1 MSDDTKPIAQATG
14 TTNTTPQSVVT
25 VKAKPLVQVTYR
37 LFAANATA
45 ELSGQHKQ
53 SARTLHRFPHVLGLV
68 AGGKIQAFDPRIGG
82 LPAPTALEGSLQ
94 NGSFQEITAAERT
107 QRSAL
112 TAQAKDKTLSATERD
127 KAKAQLAAQFG
138 HVCKTLAHVVTVP
151 KRIEPGT
158 TVGICF
164 GVDVKSKFRQYPLWQ
179 VTAADHD
186 IVVDVFE
193 TFGKHALDD
202 SATQVT
208 TLDLGTKEAP
218 KPTDYYVA
226 KLTGNLWMRSTHP
239 FTDADVDALPKDA
252 ASDTVKLALKR
263 IYAGDFDV
271 EKSGDFGIEVASGE
285 ASDADRK
292 LVTLSWIA
300 GENDNCTS
308 NISGLDL
315 KSEVPRRIH
324 PAAYAAVARAA
335 HEAGVTAIKF
345 TSSWRPMM
353 GSAAHRLGLG
363 LDLKW
368 LVEGSSAV
376 QLNRAGLLNKSVTD
390 KNKDGVVDGT
400 KNIAVDE
407 QQAFNDW
414 KAAEAAS
421 NSADSALR
429 RASAGLVAATKAL
442 AVAKK
447 TGNADKI
454 EKAQHEADEADKASV
469 SAKDARD
476 KAAQL
481 DDSKKQDWNDKLKEH
496 EPGVLGRYRRYV
508 MKEDCITQVID
519 PWYID
524 LNTHDKTDP
533 VPNEQAN
540 AIQKI
545 HNNHM
550 HLTIRDKD
558 LHE

>member
-368 LVEGSSAV
+368 LAEGTANLR
-376 QLNRAGLLNKSVTD
+376 LNREGLTD
-390 KNKDGVVDGT
+390 PTVGGKLLDKDKDGTLDNPKGHH
-400 KNIAVDE
+400 NITIDE

-414 KAAEAAS
+414 KAAHQATLDAAAS
-421 NSADSALR
+421 KNH
-429 RASAGLVAATKAL
+429 ASSVLATKTKAL
-442 AVAKK
+442 TAAKK
-447 TGNADKI
+447 TQNADKI
-454 EKAQHEADEADKASV
+454 EKAQHEVDEAAKAADEAEEARKNAATQEP
-469 SAKDARD
+469 AKREAWTD
-476 KAAQL
+476 QL
-481 DDSKKQDWNDKLKEH
+481 AKN
-496 EPGVLGRYRRYV
+496 EPGVVGRYRRYV
-508 MKEDCITQVID
+508 MKEACITQVID
-519 PWYID
+519 PWYVDI
-524 LNTHDKTDP
+524 NTHDKVAP
-533 VPNEQAN
+533 PPASE
-540 AIQKI
+540 
-545 HNNHM
+545 
-550 HLTIRDKD
+550 
-558 LHE
+558 